1 MTLREEVTKKR
12 QEYFETATTKEKIAY
27 LIQYYGIRTILICIA
42 ALFIG
47 SWIYHLITDPERIL
61 SGTFVN
67 YNLYDTTLN
76 IDELEKDFLSAQ
88 KIDESEYMAD
98 FLTNITIVQ
107 SEEATGQQN
116 DQTLYTQIASG
127 VLDFAVADIEVLK
140 NYAYGYHFADLTTI
154 LSKEQIEYFEPYFL
168 YVDIA
173 VMEERQEKHE
183 EIPLP
188 DMRNP
193 EAMENPLP
201 VLLDISNCPIIQE
214 IYGENSSDICYGII
228 RKGEHQDNAI
238 KFLEYL
244 SDEKH

>member
-12 QEYFETATTKEKIAY
+12 QEYFATATTKEKIAY
-27 LIQYYGIRTILICIA
+27 LVQYYGIRTLLIGIA
-42 ALFIG
+42 VFFIG

-76 IDELEKDFLSAQ
+76 VDELEKDFLSAQ

-107 SEEATGQQN
+107 SEETAEPQSV
-116 DQTLYTQIASG
+116 QTLYTQIASG
-127 VLDFAVADIEVLK
+127 VLDFAVADIEILK

-154 LSKEQIEYFEPYFL
+154 LSEEQIEIFKPYFL

-183 EIPLP
+183 DIPLP

-193 EAMENPLP
+193 EAMENPIP